1 MHGTSSMVG
10 RVGRYADPRSVAR
23 AGSLFRSLVGS
34 HGSPPVHDQ
43 RAVGDYTKPTTEAT
57 IMAINAASTGKIR
70 PASRTPKTPLA
81 NADGHI
87 IGEIRWVREATVI
100 KRIRRALAAK
110 GKTLLK
116 TRKGTTAYRELGE
129 YAVFDERHVL
139 ELKLVNIRLLA
150 GNLGVLADDEGIDPP
165 SNKGFRHYVARQV
178 TVEVDGRPCLYNE
191 PVTKDYT
198 TPEAALKAAAW
209 IEDREGLVLCGFD
222 ASLAKG
228 GTNDADL

>member
-1 MHGTSSMVG
+1 
-10 RVGRYADPRSVAR
+10 
-23 AGSLFRSLVGS
+23 
-34 HGSPPVHDQ
+34 
-43 RAVGDYTKPTTEAT
+43 
-57 IMAINAASTGKIR
+57 
-70 PASRTPKTPLA
+70 
-81 NADGHI
+81 
-87 IGEIRWVREATVI
+87 
-100 KRIRRALAAK
+100 LAAK